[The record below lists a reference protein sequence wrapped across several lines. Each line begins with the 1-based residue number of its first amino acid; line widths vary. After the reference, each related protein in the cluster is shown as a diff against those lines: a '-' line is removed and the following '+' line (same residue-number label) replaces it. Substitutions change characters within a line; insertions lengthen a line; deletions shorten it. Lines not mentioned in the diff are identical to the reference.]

1 MYETFSI
8 IIKSGIKQGCLRSM
22 MLYIIAIEELMLRIK
37 LNKNIKGYKIYGL
50 EEREIK
56 STAYADDIVGYLN
69 DKLSIELFFQEF
81 AEWGKISG
89 AKINREKTVIVDVN
103 NPDTIDFKVLGDIPS
118 LNMSERITIVKTF
131 LLSKLWFIATF
142 LIISNQK
149 NKIT

>member
-8 IIKSGIKQGCLRSM
+8 IIKSGIKQGCALSM

-56 STAYADDIVGYLN
+56 STAYADDIVEYLS

-81 AEWGKISG
+81 AEWGEISG
-89 AKINREKTVIVDVN
+89 AKINGEKTVIVDVN
-103 NPDTIDFKVLGDIPS
+103 NPDPIEDFKVLRVFFNKKG
-118 LNMSERITIVKTF
+118 
-131 LLSKLWFIATF
+131 
-142 LIISNQK
+142 ISPKNIENVI
-149 NKIT
+149 NKIKQAIFYGIYPH